1 MQTSQLAELPQSS
14 DDDDDI
20 SLLGGADDPVAKH
33 DTEEWCKPSAFSHC
47 VRHLAFLWNLLFLL
61 LGRTGPCWPVAAGST
76 SCRKGA
82 SCRTPLVHSGQ
93 N

>member
-1 MQTSQLAELPQSS
+1 VGLSWGSVGPTAVKWFFCPMQTSQLAELPQSS

-61 LGRTGPCWPVAAGST
+61 LGLLTLGIGV
-76 SCRKGA
+76 
-82 SCRTPLVHSGQ
+82 
-93 N
+93 